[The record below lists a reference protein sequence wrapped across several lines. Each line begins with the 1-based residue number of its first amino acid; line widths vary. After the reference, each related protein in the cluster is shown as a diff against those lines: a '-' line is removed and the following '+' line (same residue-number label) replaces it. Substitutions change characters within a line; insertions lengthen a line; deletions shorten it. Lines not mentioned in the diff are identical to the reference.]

1 LALVVLLVLKRKNK
15 FEAND

>member
-1 LALVVLLVLKRKNK
+1 VVLLVLKRKNK